1 MRLTALLVATLCL
14 LAGCTQAPP
23 ALAPVAKGE
32 LTPGPA
38 AAERALQQ
46 SLDEGLEQG
55 LASARQA
62 RTAREAERQARAAF
76 ERWAKGRGE
85 ELQFQVQALPASN
98 AGLQLQMQAQ
108 MANGEQTVQVQRQ
121 WVVRP
126 FPAR

>member
-1 MRLTALLVATLCL
+1 MRLTVLLVATLWL
-14 LAGCTQAPP
+14 LSGCTQAPT

-32 LTPGPA
+32 LTPVPA
-38 AAERALQQ
+38 SAERALQK
-46 SLDEGLEQG
+46 SLDEVLEQG

-62 RTAREAERQARAAF
+62 RTPREAERQARAAF
-76 ERWAKGRGE
+76 EQWAKGRGE

-108 MANGEQTVQVQRQ
+108 MTSGEQTVQVQHQ